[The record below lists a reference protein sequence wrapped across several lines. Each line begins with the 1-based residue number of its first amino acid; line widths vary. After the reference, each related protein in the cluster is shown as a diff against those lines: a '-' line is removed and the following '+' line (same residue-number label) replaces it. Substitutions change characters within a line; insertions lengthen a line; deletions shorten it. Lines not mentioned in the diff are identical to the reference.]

1 MVGSCFIGYM
11 NTCAD
16 ACRENTRIN

>member
-16 ACRENTRIN
+16 ACRKNTRIN